1 VIRRKSIG
9 SVEWTALAALASVVG
24 ALAAVAIATM
34 VFWQARQEAQNS
46 RFTAGLDSLWH
57 LEAQWES
64 ASMVDARQRAA
75 ASLLEGKPSA
85 DVDQILEFFE
95 LVATLLDRHI
105 LDEEMVWH
113 EFYWPIV
120 HYWTASEEYIR
131 EVQGKEPATWK
142 ESAAVVTRL
151 MAIEAR
157 KRRKAL
163 SELTPSKDE
172 VHDFLVGERGDS
184 ESAEC
189 PVTTSR
195 RMISAPGARGV
206 RDCT

>member
-1 VIRRKSIG
+1 MIYRKSIG
-9 SVEWTALAALASVVG
+9 GVEWTALAALAGVVG

-34 VFWQARQEAQNS
+34 VFWEARQEAQNS

-57 LEAQWES
+57 VEGKWES
-64 ASMVDARQRAA
+64 ATMVDARQRAA
-75 ASLLEGKPSA
+75 ASLLEGKPNA

-113 EFYWPIV
+113 EFYRPIV
-120 HYWTASEEYIR
+120 HYWTASEGYIR
-131 EVQGKEPATWK
+131 EVQREDPATWK
-142 ESAAVVTRL
+142 GSAGMVERL
-151 MAIEAR
+151 MAIEAH

-163 SELTPSKDE
+163 SEITPSKGE
-172 VHDFLVGERGDS
+172 IHDFLMGERGDS
-184 ESAEC
+184 DSSEC
-189 PVTTSR
+189 PVTAR
-195 RMISAPGARGV
+195 WKMIPAPAARNV